1 MHLNSDE
8 YPEDDEGPRIICYY
22 QTHHLQNGDF
32 VSLIPLISE
41 ATGVTHVILAA
52 IHLNE
57 GPGNIHLNDD
67 PPTHPKFTA
76 LWEEVTTLQNAGIK
90 VLGMLGGAAAGS
102 FARLDGLEFESYYSP
117 LRDMIASHSLDG
129 LDLDVEEQMSLNG
142 VIQLIDRLKE
152 DFGNDFLITLAPV
165 ATALYSS
172 WNLSGFDYHSLE
184 AARGDKISW
193 YNAQFYCGW
202 GCVNNTANYDIII
215 ESGWSASKVVV
226 GLVTNPVNANGWVG
240 QEVLETVL
248 TQLKKMHPGFGGV
261 MGWEYFNS
269 LPGDEKRPWDWA
281 AFMGKILR
289 TRGRPA
295 NSDTDL

>member
-22 QTHHLQNGDF
+22 QTDHLQNGDF

-102 FARLDGLEFESYYSP
+102 FARLDGLEFEAYYSP
-117 LRDMIASHSLDG
+117 LRDM
-129 LDLDVEEQMSLNG
+129 
-142 VIQLIDRLKE
+142 
-152 DFGNDFLITLAPV
+152 
-165 ATALYSS
+165 
-172 WNLSGFDYHSLE
+172 
-184 AARGDKISW
+184 
-193 YNAQFYCGW
+193 
-202 GCVNNTANYDIII
+202 
-215 ESGWSASKVVV
+215 
-226 GLVTNPVNANGWVG
+226 
-240 QEVLETVL
+240 
-248 TQLKKMHPGFGGV
+248 
-261 MGWEYFNS
+261 
-269 LPGDEKRPWDWA
+269 
-281 AFMGKILR
+281 
-289 TRGRPA
+289 
-295 NSDTDL
+295 